1 MCFMMSCNLVSVH
14 SYISWCGLMNSLY
27 FEVIEDFD
35 HLWENYQIGLKK
47 GEKKKIIFPVG
58 NRITAIH
65 SCSEAQG
72 NKDKHQFPR
81 E

>member
-47 GEKKKIIFPVG
+47 RGEKNHLSSWQP
-58 NRITAIH
+58 NH
-65 SCSEAQG
+65 SNSLLQ
-72 NKDKHQFPR
+72 
-81 E
+81 

>member
-1 MCFMMSCNLVSVH
+1 
-14 SYISWCGLMNSLY
+14 MNSLY

-35 HLWENYQIGLKK
+35 HLWENYQR
-47 GEKKKIIFPVG
+47 GEKKIIFPVG

>member
-47 GEKKKIIFPVG
+47 RGKKKNHLSSWQP
-58 NRITAIH
+58 NH
-65 SCSEAQG
+65 SNSLLQ
-72 NKDKHQFPR
+72 
-81 E
+81 

>member
-47 GEKKKIIFPVG
+47 RGKKNHLSSWQP
-58 NRITAIH
+58 NH
-65 SCSEAQG
+65 SNSLLQ
-72 NKDKHQFPR
+72 
-81 E
+81 